1 MDIKYLKILILTF
14 LVLCLAGI
22 SGAEAGNEFSE
33 NEEFSNWAEGG
44 HYDTDYGANFM
55 SEWWYQNGDMRLV
68 SEDGEKRNLAFFI
81 VVTHQESPTIFY
93 DSELE
98 MQFSN
103 MATFYG
109 LYPYG
114 EPVAHNFTQT
124 FFPRSDI
131 ENYIGFHL
139 PYLDYTFPE
148 GSRKIYG
155 SSSEGYCLEY
165 LYDNLQL
172 DLVFKP
178 RVEDTM
184 DSAIEPVNFTT
195 YERAYG
201 KLEGTVV
208 LDDKEYTVTQADGY
222 FDHMIP
228 YTTTLPVWEMEM
240 HGWSWSE
247 LTTDNYQAIL
257 YTVRG
262 LEDGYDNCTYRH
274 LTLIDKNT
282 GKVIAEYS
290 GEELDIVETE
300 WVDLDVKN
308 VSVRRPGALN
318 VMASGLQINVE
329 AQSVVQF
336 DAASYPEDHVGFID
350 FMAFQPCTASIEYE
364 GDIEHGSAF
373 YEYMI
378 TDWGAFVSSQ

>member
-1 MDIKYLKILILTF
+1 MKYLKILILPF

-22 SGAEAGNEFSE
+22 SGAEASGEFSE
-33 NEEFSNWAEGG
+33 NEAFSDWEEGG

-68 SEDGEKRNLAFFI
+68 SEDGEKRKLAFFI
-81 VVTHQESPTIFY
+81 VVTHQESPTLFV
-93 DSELE
+93 DPSSGTKL
-98 MQFSN
+98 SN

-114 EPVAHNFTQT
+114 EPVAHNFTQI
-124 FFPRSDI
+124 FIPRLDI

-155 SSSEGYCLEY
+155 SSSEGYCLDY
-165 LYDNLQL
+165 IYDNLHL

-178 RVEDTM
+178 RVGDTV
-184 DSAIEPVNFTT
+184 DSAVEPVNFTT

-208 LDDKEYTVTQADGY
+208 LDGKEYTVTQADGY

-247 LTTDNYQAIL
+247 LTTDNYQTIL
-257 YTVRG
+257 YAVRG
-262 LEDGYDNCTYRH
+262 PEDGYDTYTYRH

-290 GEELDIVETE
+290 GDEVSINETG
-300 WVDLDVKN
+300 WVYLEVKDVLVK
-308 VSVRRPGALN
+308 RPGALE
-318 VMASGLQINVE
+318 VTAPGLRINVE

-336 DAASYPEDHVGFID
+336 DAASYPEDRVGFID
-350 FMAFQPCTASIEYE
+350 FMAFQPCTASIDYE

-378 TDWGAFVSSQ
+378 TDWGAFVSPP

>member
-1 MDIKYLKILILTF
+1 MKYLKILIFSF

-22 SGAEAGNEFSE
+22 SGAESSGEFSDSE
-33 NEEFSNWAEGG
+33 AFSDFTEGG

-68 SEDGEKRNLAFFI
+68 SEDGEKRKLAFFI

-98 MQFSN
+98 TQFSN

-124 FFPRSDI
+124 FVPRSDI

-155 SSSEGYCLEY
+155 SSSEGYCLDY

-178 RVEDTM
+178 RVGDTV
-184 DSAIEPVNFTT
+184 DSAEDPVSFTT
-195 YERAYG
+195 YESAYG

-208 LDDKEYTVTQADGY
+208 LDGKEYTVTQADGY

-247 LTTDNYQAIL
+247 LTTDNYQTIL
-257 YTVRG
+257 YAVRG

-290 GEELDIVETE
+290 GDELDIVETE
-300 WVDLDVKN
+300 WVNLDVKN

-318 VMASGLQINVE
+318 VTAPGLCINVE

-336 DAASYPEDHVGFID
+336 DAASYPGDLVGFID

-378 TDWGAFVSSQ
+378 TDWGASTTSP

>member
-1 MDIKYLKILILTF
+1 LDLKCLKILVLAF

-22 SGAEAGNEFSE
+22 SGAESSGEFSE
-33 NEEFSNWAEGG
+33 NEAFSDWEEGG

-93 DSELE
+93 DSDLGV
-98 MQFSN
+98 QLSN
-103 MATFYG
+103 IATFYG

-124 FFPRSDI
+124 FVPRYDI

-155 SSSEGYCLEY
+155 SSSEGYCLDY
-165 LYDNLQL
+165 IYDNLQL

-178 RVEDTM
+178 RVGDTV
-184 DSAIEPVNFTT
+184 DSAVEPVNFTT

-208 LDDKEYTVTQADGY
+208 LDGKEYTVTQADGY

-228 YTTTLPVWEMEM
+228 YTTTQPVWEMEM

-247 LTTDNYQAIL
+247 LTTDSYQTIL
-257 YTVRG
+257 YAVRG
-262 LEDGYDNCTYRH
+262 PEDGYDTYTYRH

-290 GEELDIVETE
+290 GDEVSINETDWE
-300 WVDLDVKN
+300 NQVAQGVTVK
-308 VSVRRPGALN
+308 RPGALE
-318 VMASGLQINVE
+318 VTAPRLRINVE
-329 AQSVVQF
+329 AKSVVQF
-336 DAASYPEDHVGFID
+336 DAASYPENLLGFID

-378 TDWGAFVSSQ
+378 TDWGAFFSSP